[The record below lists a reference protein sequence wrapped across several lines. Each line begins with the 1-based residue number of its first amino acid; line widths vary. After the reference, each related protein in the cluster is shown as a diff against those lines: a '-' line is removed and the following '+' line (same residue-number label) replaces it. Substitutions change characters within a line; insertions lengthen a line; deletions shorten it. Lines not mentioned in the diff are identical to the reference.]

1 MSPGN
6 HSAAPGRWVARTFDA
21 VYNVAMTDGA
31 LKVRVVA
38 HGEHLVIV
46 PHEPE
51 RGIGADWM
59 PVGRGLRQLRQN
71 LHVGSMLRDSKA
83 MLGVSEEALVLMKS
97 IGGLVGGL
105 RASPGMGDLTWL
117 RGDDG
122 RYAFGWRGPVYALI
136 RVSQCDIDAEFRVDR
151 DACTIIP
158 NDVPDEAL
166 AAIKAGRRRMWKDP
180 AEVVY
185 TEQDVQNILAWDSVV
200 HAATADEREDPV
212 DPQLCARVFSPEAA
226 SAADAPIFPKTPF
239 PIESSL
245 ILLGR
250 RGSEAHGTYIPPEEK
265 DGIDDR
271 DLMGLCIPPEEMVI
285 GTGGWE
291 GAQRWECSEE
301 INGVW
306 DVVLYDVRKFVRLL
320 CKQNPNA
327 LSLLWLEPEDY
338 LQMSEEGRRLVAAR
352 DLFRARDAAY
362 EAFVGYTK
370 SQMEKMTS
378 GAFKGYMGAKRKA
391 LVEKYGFD
399 PKNAAHAVRLLHM
412 GCEYQKS
419 GRLTVRRVWDRQ
431 MLIEIKRGEWTLSM
445 IKEHVADRLASML
458 SAKEESVLP
467 LAIDWQK
474 VEDLAVSL
482 MRSHLGRGRRAH
494 QERQAT
500 LLREIADE
508 LSSFPGGG
516 VRVRV

>member
-6 HSAAPGRWVARTFDA
+6 HSAAAGRWVARTFDA
-21 VYNVAMTDGA
+21 VYNVSMT

-46 PHEPE
+46 PHEPQD
-51 RGIGADWM
+51 GIGADWV
-59 PVGRGLRQLRQN
+59 PAGAFGPQREHA
-71 LHVGSMLRDSKA
+71 HVGSVLFDAKT
-83 MLGVSEEALVLMKS
+83 MLGVSEEALAL
-97 IGGLVGGL
+97 LTTL
-105 RASPGMGDLTWL
+105 AGDPAPR
-117 RGDDG
+117 RGHGSDLADLSWNQTTDG
-122 RYAFGWRGPVYALI
+122 RYAFGWRGPVYALMCA
-136 RVSQCDIDAEFRVDR
+136 SECDLDVEFRVHR
-151 DACTIIP
+151 DACMIIP
-158 NDVPDEAL
+158 NDVPDQAL

-180 AEVVY
+180 GEVAY
-185 TEQDVQNILAWDSVV
+185 TEEDVPHFDQVRADILAAQEDEPAEPASDS
-200 HAATADEREDPV
+200 PV
-212 DPQLCARVFSPEAA
+212 
-226 SAADAPIFPKTPF
+226 FPKTPF

-250 RGSEAHGTYIPPEEK
+250 RGSEAHGTYLPPEEK

-271 DLMGLCIPPEEMVI
+271 DLMGLCIPPEEMVL

-291 GAQRWECSEE
+291 GGPRWECSEE

-399 PKNAAHAVRLLHM
+399 LKNAAHAVRLLHM

-445 IKEHVADRLASML
+445 IKEHVADRLHSME
-458 SAKEESVLP
+458 AARAESVLP
-467 LAIDWQK
+467 LAIDMQK
-474 VEDLAVSL
+474 VEELVVSL
-482 MRSHLGRGRRAH
+482 MRSHLGRGRRA
-494 QERQAT
+494 QQDWQAT
-500 LLREIADE
+500 MLRAIADD
-508 LSSFPGGG
+508 LSSAAGGG

>member
-6 HSAAPGRWVARTFDA
+6 HSAAPTRWVARTSNA
-21 VYNVAMTDGA
+21 VYNGTMT

-51 RGIGADWM
+51 HGIGADWM
-59 PVGRGLRQLRQN
+59 PAGAFGPQREHA
-71 LHVGSMLRDSKA
+71 HVGSILFDSKA
-83 MLGVSEEALVLMKS
+83 MLGVSEEALALLSTLAGDPKP
-97 IGGLVGGL
+97 
-105 RASPGMGDLTWL
+105 RPGYGSDLGELSWNRTT
-117 RGDDG
+117 DG
-122 RYAFGWRGPVYALI
+122 RYAFGWRGPVYALM
-136 RVSQCDIDAEFRVDR
+136 RASECDLDVEFRVHR
-151 DACTIIP
+151 ETCTIIP
-158 NDVPDEAL
+158 NDVPDQAL

-180 AEVVY
+180 AEIAY
-185 TEQDVQNILAWDSVV
+185 TDEDVLNLDQLRADALA
-200 HAATADEREDPV
+200 AQEEEPV
-212 DPQLCARVFSPEAA
+212 DPQLLARVVPPETTSDSPV
-226 SAADAPIFPKTPF
+226 FPKTPF

-250 RGSEAHGTYIPPEEK
+250 RGSEAHGTYLPPEEK

-271 DLMGLCIPPEEMVI
+271 DLMGLCIPPEEMVL

-291 GAQRWECSEE
+291 GGPRWECSEE

-327 LSLLWLEPEDY
+327 LSLLWLESEDY

-391 LVEKYGFD
+391 LVETYGFD
-399 PKNAAHAVRLLHM
+399 LKNAAHAVRLLHM

-445 IKEHVADRLASML
+445 IKEHVADRLHSME
-458 SAKEESVLP
+458 AAREESVLP
-467 LAIDWQK
+467 LAIDMQK
-474 VEDLAVSL
+474 VEELAVSL
-482 MRSHLGRGRRAH
+482 MRSHLGRGRRAQ

-500 LLREIADE
+500 VLRDIADE